1 MYISLP
7 QHAYPPQRHIIFLLF
22 LAIFHRFSSSHSK
35 ARLTQT
41 ERCGHVVQIVA
52 TVPDL
57 IAVLDAQS
65 GCALG
70 TPDYKYG
77 LRVLV
82 LGITAAPQW
91 TNTERG
97 LELGDL
103 RAFGYVILRTS
114 IFLLGDCVAGLWE
127 VS

>member
-1 MYISLP
+1 MSLGTDLHHP
-7 QHAYPPQRHIIFLLF
+7 
-22 LAIFHRFSSSHSK
+22 
-35 ARLTQT
+35 
-41 ERCGHVVQIVA
+41 VQIVA

-65 GCALG
+65 GCAFG

-77 LRVLV
+77 LRVFV

-91 TNTERG
+91 TSTARG

-103 RAFGYVILRTS
+103 RAFGYVLFQSHPFPFSCRCAVS
-114 IFLLGDCVAGLWE
+114 RVAGVRTVADCLFCAVGCVGSRGYRMCRWE
-127 VS
+127 STSSRRV